1 MHQPKDIHWLS
12 RWKHVYICTSTYH
25 ITLLDP
31 QIICNYFTLLVNHVL
46 LGLAIVIIFY
56 FLLAIDSENSYT
68 SFTIV
73 IR

>member
-1 MHQPKDIHWLS
+1 ML
-12 RWKHVYICTSTYH
+12 
-25 ITLLDP
+25 
-31 QIICNYFTLLVNHVL
+31 L

-68 SFTIV
+68 SFIIV